1 MARNMGHE
9 NALYLLGIQ
18 SSLSTE
24 VEGQYSFRLELGG
37 DGESDCLSVYHPH
50 HTASFTVLHIR
61 RALAPQLGLALAAQR
76 LASWLLAWNYFIGV
90 LVCGTTCHW
99 DGHFHENESILL
111 VHQWRTCFH

>member
-50 HTASFTVLHIR
+50 HTASFTVLHMGADVR
-61 RALAPQLGLALAAQR
+61 CVRALR
-76 LASWLLAWNYFIGV
+76 TWKTASTAK
-90 LVCGTTCHW
+90 TT
-99 DGHFHENESILL
+99 
-111 VHQWRTCFH
+111 

>member
-1 MARNMGHE
+1 ME
-9 NALYLLGIQ
+9 SQTVCQ
-18 SSLSTE
+18 SITRTTLHRSLCCT
-24 VEGQYSFRLELGG
+24 
-37 DGESDCLSVYHPH
+37 
-50 HTASFTVLHIR
+50 R